1 MTPGN
6 MEMARETPNNTPSTH
21 IQYIHPSSLDF
32 IKTIPA
38 PKVAANIKSP
48 LPSFGT
54 WTYLYSSCAAIML
67 YKCSRYIYM
76 QLKSFQILMVYTVGG
91 FDHIS
96 KVSGQRGL
104 RKKSNPGIFLAH
116 HSTRLAQDEGVTM
129 ASEDT
134 L

>member
-1 MTPGN
+1 
-6 MEMARETPNNTPSTH
+6 
-21 IQYIHPSSLDF
+21 
-32 IKTIPA
+32 
-38 PKVAANIKSP
+38 
-48 LPSFGT
+48 
-54 WTYLYSSCAAIML
+54 
-67 YKCSRYIYM
+67 M

-129 ASEDT
+129 ASVGT